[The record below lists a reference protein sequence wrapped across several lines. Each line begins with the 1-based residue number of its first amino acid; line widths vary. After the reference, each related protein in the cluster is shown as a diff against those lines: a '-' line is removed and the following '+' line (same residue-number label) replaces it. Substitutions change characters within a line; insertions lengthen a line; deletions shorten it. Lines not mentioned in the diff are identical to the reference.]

1 MDKLIH
7 WIVTAAGGAV
17 LTWITRYHDPWYSD
31 GWFLN
36 NLQWLLVP
44 AVVALAAAI
53 ASLFARGLIA
63 VIVLAVIAAAAFG
76 VLYGQSNQNE
86 QWPLVTWLLHL
97 VVFCAARRH
106 RRRFCPTRLCLVARF
121 IAAGISTF
129 AAISTFAGT
138 GWRHRSLKFRGRAAR
153 MRPSGPRGSRPQC
166 STRREVD

>member
-1 MDKLIH
+1 
-7 WIVTAAGGAV
+7 
-17 LTWITRYHDPWYSD
+17 
-31 GWFLN
+31 
-36 NLQWLLVP
+36 
-44 AVVALAAAI
+44 VVALAAAI

-129 AAISTFAGT
+129 DAT

>member
-1 MDKLIH
+1 LDKLIH

-106 RRRFCPTRLCLVARF
+106 RAGFARLGYVWWRGLSPPASPPSPPSPPSP
-121 IAAGISTF
+121 APAG
-129 AAISTFAGT
+129 GT
-138 GWRHRSLKFRGRAAR
+138 G
-153 MRPSGPRGSRPQC
+153 P
-166 STRREVD
+166 